1 MVERATTD
9 QLKREQDQRDR
20 MRWLAEQRTRVQ
32 EREKQQKIERD
43 RVCPGVARAPRHRGL
58 GCMA

>member
-20 MRWLAEQRTRVQ
+20 MRWLAEQRTRDVQ
-32 EREKQQKIERD
+32 EGSLHHGLSAVVQ
-43 RVCPGVARAPRHRGL
+43 VVARKPA
-58 GCMA
+58 